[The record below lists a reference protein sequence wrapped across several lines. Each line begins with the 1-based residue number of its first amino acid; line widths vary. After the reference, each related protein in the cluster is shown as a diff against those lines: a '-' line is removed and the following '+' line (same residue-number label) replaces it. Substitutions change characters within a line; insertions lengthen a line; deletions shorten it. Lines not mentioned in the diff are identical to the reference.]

1 MGCLWATSGLYW
13 KTNVLFFFLY
23 RSDSAYYCYVDL
35 LEDDLHAQEEE
46 DLQRCI
52 QESLEDTQT
61 TISHIEYED

>member
-1 MGCLWATSGLYW
+1 M
-13 KTNVLFFFLY
+13 LFFFLY

>member
-1 MGCLWATSGLYW
+1 M
-13 KTNVLFFFLY
+13 LFFFLY

-46 DLQRCI
+46 
-52 QESLEDTQT
+52 ESLEDTQT